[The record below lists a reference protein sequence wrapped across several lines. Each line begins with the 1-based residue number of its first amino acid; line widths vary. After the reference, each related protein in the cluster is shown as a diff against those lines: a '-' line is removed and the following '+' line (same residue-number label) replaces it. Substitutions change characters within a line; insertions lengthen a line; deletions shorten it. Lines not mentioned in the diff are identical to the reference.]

1 MAELGRAALVVTLG
15 LCLYATVAGAYAA
28 SRRRRRL
35 AQSARNALIA
45 AFGSTVVAAAVLA
58 AGFLRSDFSLTY
70 VADHSNRSLG
80 GVYKLSAFWGGQEG
94 SLLLWLLILTGYAA
108 LAVWVNR
115 NRTRDLVVW
124 VTPVL
129 AAIAVGFSFL
139 LVAVASPFATQVTP
153 LDGAG
158 LNPSLQNPYMMAHPP
173 FLYLGYVGLAVPFAF
188 AMGAL
193 LSGRTDERWIVA
205 TRRWTLIA
213 WTALGVG
220 QLLGAHW
227 AYVEVGWGGYYAW
240 DPVENAALMP
250 FLAATAFLHSVM
262 IQEKRGMLK
271 VWNVVLVALAFCLS
285 LFGTFLTRSGVVNS
299 IHSFSQSDIGPWFLA
314 FIVIAVI
321 FSTALIIW
329 RLPLLR
335 STTRLESLVSRE
347 AVFLYNNLLLV
358 ALCLTIL
365 WGVAWPILSEAVR
378 GTSVVVGRPYYDFF
392 LRIFGLPLLLLMGVG
407 PLIAWRRASLRGL
420 GRTFTWPAI
429 VSVATGVVLLFLGA
443 GSSIPGLIAY
453 TFSAFVLAAI
463 ALEFIRGT
471 KARKALSNESWPGAF
486 TSLIGRNRRRYGG
499 YVVHVA
505 IVLLAIGIA
514 GSSAYDS
521 VVEGQARAG
530 AVARGLGVQGHL
542 HGAHGARHAACR
554 RGARAPAREPQ
565 RQGSRHARGGEEL
578 VQDRRSRPAGL
589 VRGRHPHRLP
599 DRRGPVRDP
608 GADQRRRLRLLP
620 HLRQAAR
627 EPDLARRD
635 RVPARLGDR
644 ALAGCARAASPRR
657 ALRRGRQ
664 PGQPPRPRPVTIALF
679 LGAALAVLC
688 VVLVALPFLREPE
701 PVSDE
706 LDELTPERRRR
717 LALAEERDRALAAL
731 KELEADHRAGRVN
744 DEDYRASIGPLRREA
759 AEALRAWIGRRR
771 RTKPGRPTEVGR
783 RPGLAATGLACRRRA
798 LSRRRRWPRPGA
810 PRPG

>member
-1 MAELGRAALVVTLG
+1 MVELGRAALVVTLG
-15 LCLYATVAGAYAA
+15 LCLYAVAAGSFAA
-28 SRRRRRL
+28 ATRRRRL
-35 AQSARNALIA
+35 ALSARNALIA
-45 AFGSTVVAAAVLA
+45 AFGSTFVAAAVLA
-58 AGFLRSDFSLTY
+58 AGFLRDDFSLTY
-70 VADHSNRSLG
+70 VADHSNRTLSG
-80 GVYKLSAFWGGQEG
+80 IYKLSAFWGGQEG
-94 SLLLWLLILTGYAA
+94 SLLLWLLILTGYSA

-129 AAIAVGFSFL
+129 GGIAVGFSFL
-139 LVAVASPFATQVTP
+139 LVVVASPFAVQAAP
-153 LDGAG
+153 IDGAG
-158 LNPSLQNPYMMAHPP
+158 LNPSLQNPYMMSHPP

-314 FIVIAVI
+314 FIVIAVV
-321 FSTALIIW
+321 FATTLIVW

-335 STTRLESLVSRE
+335 STTKLESLVSRE

-378 GTSVVVGRPYYDFF
+378 GQSVVVGRPYYDFF
-392 LRIFGLPLLLLMGVG
+392 LRIFGLPLLLLMGIG

-420 GRTFTWPAI
+420 GRTFLWPAA
-429 VSVATGVVLLFLGA
+429 VAVVAGVVLVALGA

-463 ALEFIRGT
+463 GLEFVRGT
-471 KARKALSNESWPGAF
+471 RARRALASESWPAAF
-486 TSLIGRNRRRYGG
+486 ASLVGRNRRRYGG

-521 VVEGQARAG
+521 VVEGRLAPGQSL
-530 AVARGLGVQGHL
+530 AVSGYTVTYQRLTERDTA
-542 HGAHGARHAACR
+542 HAAEV
-554 RGARAPAREPQ
+554 RAHVAIT
-565 RQGSRHARGGEEL
+565 RGGRNLGSLAVGKNSYKIAGPDPQVSSEVGIRTNYVTGEDLFVIPEQVNDDGTVYFRIFVKPL
-578 VQDRRSRPAGL
+578 VNLIWLAGL
-589 VRGRHPHRLP
+589 VFLLGSVIALWP
-599 DRRGPVRDP
+599 D
-608 GADQRRRLRLLP
+608 
-620 HLRQAAR
+620 AR
-627 EPDLARRD
+627 E
-635 RVPARLGDR
+635 
-644 ALAGCARAASPRR
+644 
-657 ALRRGRQ
+657 Q
-664 PGQPPRPRPVTIALF
+664 
-679 LGAALAVLC
+679 
-688 VVLVALPFLREPE
+688 
-701 PVSDE
+701 
-706 LDELTPERRRR
+706 RR
-717 LALAEERDRALAAL
+717 LAVRYD
-731 KELEADHRAGRVN
+731 EAGTPVRGR
-744 DEDYRASIGPLRREA
+744 
-759 AEALRAWIGRRR
+759 
-771 RTKPGRPTEVGR
+771 
-783 RPGLAATGLACRRRA
+783 
-798 LSRRRRWPRPGA
+798 
-810 PRPG
+810 